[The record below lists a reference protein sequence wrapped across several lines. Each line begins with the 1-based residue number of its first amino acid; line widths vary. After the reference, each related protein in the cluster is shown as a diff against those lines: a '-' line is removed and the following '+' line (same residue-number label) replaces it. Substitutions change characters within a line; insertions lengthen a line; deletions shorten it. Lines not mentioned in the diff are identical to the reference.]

1 MHLLPLQIVSGALEM
16 ENAMTSVRLKPRMT
30 GCVLITSLL
39 VLLFSLALSAQGNFG
54 RILGSVKDPTGAV
67 MPGATVNIIDTQ
79 RGLARTVTSD
89 EAGLYNA
96 PTLTPGTYTVRVEFP
111 GFKTLSRENVVVEVG
126 SEIRVD
132 LTIEPGQQSET
143 VTVSEANPLVDT
155 TGATLG
161 GTLPNVDIV
170 DMPLNGRNYQNLL
183 NLRPGVV
190 VQPGGGPWTQSTNN
204 VRPDE
209 SGWMVDGIINSSF
222 FDARPIVNF
231 PSPLSDMSTILPID
245 AIQEFNLME
254 TPKAEYGWKPGA
266 VVNVGLRSETNA
278 FHGSAYA
285 FGRNGPWDARS
296 VFNPSPQPLLPV
308 ELEQFGGVIGGP
320 VKKDKLFFFAGYEGL
335 RSLVGNLYIET
346 APATARFPT
355 PDPRNSMVD
364 AINALQSAGVRPSS
378 ISLKLLGCTLGPT
391 TCTGG
396 LIQGASPNTTTY
408 ASTSPTNN
416 ISDNGVAKIDY
427 NINSRHRLSGMV
439 WIGNYLGDGN
449 DHGFVNPAFNLQAL
463 VRATDIVVN
472 WIWTPNSRLVNEA
485 RVGYN
490 RVNFTS
496 NIDDG

>member
-1 MHLLPLQIVSGALEM
+1 MRSATFRRSMTTCVF
-16 ENAMTSVRLKPRMT
+16 NA
-30 GCVLITSLL
+30 SL
-39 VLLFSLALSAQGNFG
+39 VALLFSLALFAQANFG
-54 RILGSVKDPTGAV
+54 RILGTVTDQTDAV
-67 MPGATVNIIDTQ
+67 LPGASISIIDTQ
-79 RGLARTVTSD
+79 RGLARTVTTD
-89 EAGLYNA
+89 EAGQYNA
-96 PTLTPGTYTVRVEFP
+96 PTLIPGTYTVRVEFP
-111 GFKTLSRENVVVEVG
+111 GFKTLDRGNVVVEVG
-126 SEIRVD
+126 KEIRVD

-143 VTVSEANPLVDT
+143 VTVNEAIPLVDT

-254 TPKAEYGWKPGA
+254 NPKAEYGWKPGA
-266 VVNVGLRSETNA
+266 VVNVGIRSGTNA

-320 VKKDKLFFFAGYEGL
+320 VKKDKLWL
-335 RSLVGNLYIET
+335 Q
-346 APATARFPT
+346 
-355 PDPRNSMVD
+355 PR
-364 AINALQSAGVRPSS
+364 
-378 ISLKLLGCTLGPT
+378 
-391 TCTGG
+391 
-396 LIQGASPNTTTY
+396 
-408 ASTSPTNN
+408 
-416 ISDNGVAKIDY
+416 
-427 NINSRHRLSGMV
+427 
-439 WIGNYLGDGN
+439 
-449 DHGFVNPAFNLQAL
+449 
-463 VRATDIVVN
+463 
-472 WIWTPNSRLVNEA
+472 
-485 RVGYN
+485 
-490 RVNFTS
+490 
-496 NIDDG
+496 